1 MGAGFLGRYPRLGWN
16 GPLARQGTI
25 GMVEGQTEANYFQA
39 KADGWIYGSVDG
51 GECAHQV
58 NPCGLVAI
66 HALRLVPL
74 RDTAAV
80 HWQVIRSQTQ

>member
-1 MGAGFLGRYPRLGWN
+1 
-16 GPLARQGTI
+16 
-25 GMVEGQTEANYFQA
+25 MVEGQTEANYFQA

-74 RDTAAV
+74 RDTAAA
-80 HWQVIRSQTQ
+80 HWRGKVRQTGGPPGQGLKHDDLR